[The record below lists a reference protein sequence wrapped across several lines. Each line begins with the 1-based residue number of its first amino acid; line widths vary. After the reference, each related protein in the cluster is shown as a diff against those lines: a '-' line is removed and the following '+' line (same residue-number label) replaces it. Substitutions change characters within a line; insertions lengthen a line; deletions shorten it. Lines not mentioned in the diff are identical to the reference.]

1 MFGHTVNIVSIYG
14 EIYSHSFV
22 RVTRKDNGGAW
33 KSLMDGEFRRLPQES
48 YEGSTT
54 KVPEKLLE

>member
-22 RVTRKDNGGAW
+22 RVTRKDNGMSSEVVDGRGVQAIAAGKLRGFDNEGAR
-33 KSLMDGEFRRLPQES
+33 K
-48 YEGSTT
+48 TT
-54 KVPEKLLE
+54 